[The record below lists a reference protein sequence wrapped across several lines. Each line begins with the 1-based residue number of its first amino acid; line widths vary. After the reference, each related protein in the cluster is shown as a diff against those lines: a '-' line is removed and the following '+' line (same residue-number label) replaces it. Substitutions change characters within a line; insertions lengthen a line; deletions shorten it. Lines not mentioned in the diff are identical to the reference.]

1 MVEGEAGVDNMSE
14 VKLPRRRRQRR
25 VVEVCIQIFCLFLQ
39 VILPKSITA
48 VSIII
53 IIDKGTH
60 KEISAAV

>member
-14 VKLPRRRRQRR
+14 VKLPRRR
-25 VVEVCIQIFCLFLQ
+25 VGEVCIQIFCLFLQ

-53 IIDKGTH
+53 NIDKGTH